1 MKTTE
6 TKVEEERE
14 KKGGQEGGGGGW
26 VDGCR
31 AMVVQQQS
39 RAWKLAMWTPPLVH
53 STHTPL
59 EKWGQLFYNNNLN
72 FRRQLSS
79 RVAVDVFL
87 SLLLQPNNHRS
98 PHHFF
103 FGCRCSWIFVVMITS
118 LIIIQNLL
126 YMPGR
131 TAKTTFVKTLIL
143 FYSILF
149 NYRIFM
155 MLFLL
160 SFSKTLSFSGWQKR
174 ERPLK
179 KQPGTKKIKKKRKKK
194 KKKQQT
200 NLLYICPPFLS
211 LSLPL
216 SNWF

>member
-1 MKTTE
+1 
-6 TKVEEERE
+6 
-14 KKGGQEGGGGGW
+14 
-26 VDGCR
+26 
-31 AMVVQQQS
+31 
-39 RAWKLAMWTPPLVH
+39 
-53 STHTPL
+53 
-59 EKWGQLFYNNNLN
+59 
-72 FRRQLSS
+72 
-79 RVAVDVFL
+79 
-87 SLLLQPNNHRS
+87 
-98 PHHFF
+98 
-103 FGCRCSWIFVVMITS
+103 VMITS

-179 KQPGTKKIKKKRKKK
+179 NKKKEEEEKETTDK
-194 KKKQQT
+194 
-200 NLLYICPPFLS
+200 LVIHLPPFSLS
-211 LSLPL
+211 LSLQLILITLYIYNNNNNKRSLYTIITSHPTIPVKRTRAKDVATPPL
-216 SNWF
+216 VVAVSAATRGRPNNIQTHTRAAIVDNSSFLSRPRRQENEKKKLKS